1 LPRHDLDFR
10 QATEDD
16 REFLYNVY
24 ASTREEEV
32 RQAPWTPAQRQ
43 AFLAMQAR
51 AQDKHYRE
59 YFPDAEYLIIM
70 VNGQDAG
77 RLYLART
84 PAEIRIVDI
93 ALLPRFRGMGLGQR
107 ILRNIQTEAAESDL
121 PVRIHVEKN
130 NPALR
135 MYQRLKFV
143 SCEDKG
149 VYWLMEYRPGS
160 HKRRSKTD
168 S

>member
-1 LPRHDLDFR
+1 LPRHELHFR
-10 QATEDD
+10 QATEHD
-16 REFLYNVY
+16 RDFLYNVY

-59 YFPDAEYLIIM
+59 HFPDADYLIIM
-70 VNGQDAG
+70 VDGQDAG

-84 PAEIRIVDI
+84 AAEIRIVDI
-93 ALLPRFRGMGLGQR
+93 ALLPRFRGRGLGQR
-107 ILRNIQTEAAESDL
+107 IVRDIQTEAAERDR

-135 MYQRLKFV
+135 MYQRLNFV

-149 VYWLMEYRPGS
+149 VYWLMEYCPGS
-160 HKRRSKTD
+160 YKQRSKTD